1 MASREKTAFK
11 ERLKH
16 LKDVKHIKYVA
27 ETIEEKIDVLRSQIK
42 NCTQDLVNFPDNAA
56 IENKL
61 ATMNKRL
68 EILKNERNNN

>member
-42 NCTQDLVNFPDNAA
+42 NCTQDLVNFPDNFA
-56 IENKL
+56 IEYKL
-61 ATMNKRL
+61 K
-68 EILKNERNNN
+68 ILKQRIQELENERDKN

>member
-42 NCTQDLVNFPDNAA
+42 NCTQDLVNFPDNAV